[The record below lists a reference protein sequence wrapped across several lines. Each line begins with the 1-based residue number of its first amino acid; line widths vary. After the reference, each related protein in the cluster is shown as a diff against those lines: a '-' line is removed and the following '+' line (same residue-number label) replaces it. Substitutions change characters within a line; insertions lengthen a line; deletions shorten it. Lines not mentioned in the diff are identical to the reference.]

1 MTIAGMPRTH
11 LALAIAA
18 ASVWS
23 GGAFVSAQT
32 RPAILPATTGYPA
45 PELFDDAVYG
55 GPIFEGD
62 YDPAVPTLVSLL
74 GEEVGQHVRAA
85 TPEQIVTCLKAWEAS
100 DRLKLIQHGTTWQGR
115 PLYTA
120 IVTSAE
126 NQANLDQ
133 IQADWKTLSD
143 QREANEPAE
152 GLPAVAWLGYSI
164 HGNESS
170 GSDASL
176 AVLYHLLADRSEAT
190 TSLLNDVVVMIDP
203 CLNPDGRARYLTQQR
218 DARSNVP
225 NVDDADN
232 QTAGDLP
239 GGRTNHYNFDLNR
252 DWIYGIHPE
261 TRGRLSVLRDW
272 HPLVMVDAH
281 EMGTQD
287 TFLMSPGRQPINP
300 HIPASKVAQWDL
312 FQKEQGEAFSDRGWR
327 YYSGE
332 WHEEWYPGYSS
343 SWGSYR
349 GAVGILYEQSRRGDI
364 GVRRPEGFVA
374 TYRNGVHQ
382 QAESSMANLRTLQ
395 THRGDLI
402 DGFVEERRANVSGD
416 GEFADRVFAVPPT
429 GDAGRTRELVSLLH
443 LQGFEMQVTEEATTL
458 QTAKNRLGREAD
470 GVELPAGT
478 VLIANRQP
486 DAPLV
491 SGILEFDTRFSPDV
505 LKLERQMLL
514 RGDGGL
520 MYDVTSWNLP
530 MYFDLP
536 AYEARGE
543 MPRGTRQLERDEVYP
558 PVQQVGVDRRDAK
571 VGYVVTG
578 GDAVVSA
585 AGRLMERDVE
595 VKLATRDFKVGGQMF
610 PRGSLLIFNVDNVT
624 FGGDFVEV
632 VHDVTTRLNLPAT
645 AIDSGTGEA
654 LPTDEP
660 DPVDL
665 GGGFLERLETP
676 RIAVL
681 TRGPGG
687 GYAAGEVW
695 HTIDARLGLR
705 ASYLNGY
712 FVSRN
717 DLRRYNV
724 LVLPDTPGDVIAEM
738 RPALEEWVRGGG
750 TLISIGGSGAA
761 ALASGE
767 KPMVRTR
774 LLPKVLGALDAYEQA
789 VLRQFEADRTV
800 IDVEAIYGDGLP
812 DEVGYPWRE
821 LPDRQKVEEL
831 QRRDEWQQTFAPR
844 GAVLASRVD
853 PRHWLTVGLGEDVP
867 TLCAT
872 STVLMADNS
881 VDSPLRYGL
890 IDDSPEATTR
900 PATAP
905 AADGKKSRG
914 ASWVELP
921 EGSQLRLRM
930 SGLLWPDYA
939 GRVAHSPFVTRERI
953 GSGQVILFAD
963 QPGFRGATLGTNRVL
978 MNAVVFGPGCGAS
991 APLIP

>member
-1 MTIAGMPRTH
+1 M
-11 LALAIAA
+11 LAA

-23 GGAFVSAQT
+23 GGKLLHAQT
-32 RPAILPATTGYPA
+32 RPANLPATTGYPA
-45 PELFDDAVYG
+45 PEPFDDAVYDES
-55 GPIFEGD
+55 IFEGD
-62 YDPAVPTLVSLL
+62 YDPAMPTAASII
-74 GEEVGQHVRAA
+74 GEEAGNHVRAA
-85 TPEQIVTCLKAWEAS
+85 TPEQIVACLKAWEAS

-115 PLYTA
+115 PLCTA

-126 NQANLDQ
+126 NHANLDQ

-143 QREANEPAE
+143 QREANDPA
-152 GLPAVAWLGYSI
+152 GDLPAVAWLGYSI

-190 TSLLNDVVVMIDP
+190 TALLNDVVVMIDP

-395 THRGDLI
+395 AHRTDLI
-402 DGFVEERRANVSGD
+402 NAFVDERRGNVASD
-416 GEFADRVFAVPPT
+416 GEFADRLFAIAPT

-443 LQGFEMQVTEEATTL
+443 LQGFEMYVTEEPTKLAS
-458 QTAKNRLGREAD
+458 AKDRLGNEAND
-470 GVELPAGT
+470 VELPAGT
-478 VLIANRQP
+478 IVIPNLQP

-491 SGILEFDTRFSPDV
+491 SGMLEFDTRFSPEV

-536 AYEARGE
+536 AYEARGDL
-543 MPRGTRQLERDEVYP
+543 PRGLRQLERDEVYP
-558 PVQQVGVDRRDAK
+558 AEPEAGVDRRDAK
-571 VGYVVTG
+571 VGYVITG

-595 VKLATRDFKVGGQMF
+595 VKLATRDFKLGGRQF
-610 PRGSLLIFNVDNVT
+610 PRGSIVVFNVDNVT
-624 FGGDFVEV
+624 FAGDFVDVVDEV
-632 VHDVTTRLNLPAT
+632 AKRLKLTAT

-665 GGGFLERLETP
+665 GGGFFERLERP

-687 GYAAGEVW
+687 GYASGEVW
-695 HTIDARLGLR
+695 HTVDARLGLR

-712 FVSRN
+712 FVGFN

-724 LVLPDTPGDVIAEM
+724 LVLPNTPGNVIREM
-738 RPALEEWVRGGG
+738 RPALEAWVKGGG

-761 ALASGE
+761 ALGGGE
-767 KPMVRTR
+767 NPMVRTR
-774 LLPKVLGALDAYEQA
+774 LLPSVLGELDSYEQA
-789 VLRQFEADRTV
+789 VLRQVEADRTE
-800 IDVEAIYGDGLP
+800 IDVDAVYGDGLP
-812 DEVGYPWRE
+812 AGIAYPWRE

-831 QRRDEWQQTFAPR
+831 RRRDDWQQTFAPR
-844 GAVLASRVD
+844 GAILASRVD

-872 STVLMADNS
+872 GAVLMADAS
-881 VDSPLRYGL
+881 VEAPLRYGL
-890 IDDSPEATTR
+890 IAEA
-900 PATAP
+900 
-905 AADGKKSRG
+905 AADAATQPAEGEKRSRG

-921 EGSQLRLRM
+921 DGLDLDLRM

-939 GRVAHSPFVTRERI
+939 GRVAHSPFVTRERV

-978 MNAVVFGPGCGAS
+978 MNAMVYGPGCGAS
-991 APLIP
+991 TPLVP